1 MDKIKL
7 KGVSFVPHSATL
19 ILHAVI
25 YLAPWKTH
33 INNIAMEPSSAKV

>member
-33 INNIAMEPSSAKV
+33 INIAMEPSSAKV